1 MILYILET
9 RTYLS
14 EVWDKEG
21 DLTHSSTERWNELQA
36 QLIENYKNV
45 SYKNAEVCLFVCLFY
60 CYAICLRDLLVN
72 KQVLAAV
79 NFWVLFKNHCTELTS
94 QLRQLN
100 MNHFC
105 VVNWDTNSA

>member
-45 SYKNAEVCLFVCLFY
+45 SYKNAEVCLLFVCLFVCLFLFMLFVY
-60 CYAICLRDLLVN
+60 EIC
-72 KQVLAAV
+72 
-79 NFWVLFKNHCTELTS
+79 W
-94 QLRQLN
+94 
-100 MNHFC
+100 
-105 VVNWDTNSA
+105 